1 LYRAQGIGLAAMGRS
16 CAGGVHRDSYFDEP
30 EVYFL
35 LTEEGRLRVG
45 DTADS
50 RYRMSASAPKID
62 CRQTEHKEGNM
73 DLGLKGLRA
82 VVTGGS
88 KGIGRAASDIFAQE
102 GASVAICARNAD
114 EVKAAV
120 KALTEKGVQAYGA
133 GVDVADK
140 AALQKF
146 IADSAQALGGIDIL
160 VANVSALAAQ
170 DVEESWSQSFD
181 VDMMHTV
188 NAVTAALPYL
198 EKSKHPSIVI
208 VSSVS
213 GREVDFTGPA
223 YGAMKAALIHYAQ
236 RLAYQHAS
244 KMIRVN
250 SVSPGNTYFD
260 GGIWQNIE
268 TNLPDLFKSA
278 LSLNPTGRMAK
289 PEEIGRGIVFLA
301 SPASSYT
308 TGTNLV
314 IDGAL
319 TKGVQL

>member
-1 LYRAQGIGLAAMGRS
+1 
-16 CAGGVHRDSYFDEP
+16 
-30 EVYFL
+30 
-35 LTEEGRLRVG
+35 
-45 DTADS
+45 
-50 RYRMSASAPKID
+50 
-62 CRQTEHKEGNM
+62 M

-102 GASVAICARNAD
+102 GASVAICARNTD

-120 KALTEKGVQAYGA
+120 KDLTAKGVQAYGA

-268 TNLPDLFKSA
+268 TNLPDLFKNA

>member
-1 LYRAQGIGLAAMGRS
+1 
-16 CAGGVHRDSYFDEP
+16 
-30 EVYFL
+30 
-35 LTEEGRLRVG
+35 
-45 DTADS
+45 
-50 RYRMSASAPKID
+50 
-62 CRQTEHKEGNM
+62 M

-82 VVTGGS
+82 VVTGGT
-88 KGIGRAASDIFAQE
+88 KGIGRRAADIFAEE
-102 GASVAICARNAD
+102 GASVAICARNPD

-120 KALTEKGVQAYGA
+120 NDLKAKGVNAF
-133 GVDVADK
+133 GVAIDVADK

-146 IADSAQALGGIDIL
+146 ISDSAAALSGVDIL

-170 DVEESWSQSFD
+170 GKLEDWQKAFD

-188 NAVTAALPYL
+188 YAVDAALPFL
-198 EKSKHPSIVI
+198 EKSNHPSIVFI
-208 VSSVS
+208 SSVS
-213 GREVDFTGPA
+213 GREVDFAGPA

-236 RLAYQHAS
+236 RLALELAP

-260 GGIWQNIE
+260 GGFWQNVE
-268 TNLPDLFKSA
+268 KNLPDLYAKA
-278 LSLNPTGRMAK
+278 LALNPTGRMAA

-301 SPASSYT
+301 SPASSFT

-319 TKGVQL
+319 TRGVQL

>member
-1 LYRAQGIGLAAMGRS
+1 
-16 CAGGVHRDSYFDEP
+16 
-30 EVYFL
+30 
-35 LTEEGRLRVG
+35 
-45 DTADS
+45 
-50 RYRMSASAPKID
+50 
-62 CRQTEHKEGNM
+62 M

-82 VVTGGS
+82 VVTGGT
-88 KGIGRAASDIFAQE
+88 KGIGRAAADIFAQE

-114 EVKAAV
+114 GVKTAV
-120 KALTEKGVQAYGA
+120 KDLKAKGVNAYGA
-133 GVDVADK
+133 DVDVADK

-146 IADSAQALGGIDIL
+146 IANSAAALGGIDIL
-160 VANVSALAAQ
+160 VANVSALALQ
-170 DVEESWSQSFD
+170 DDEESWSKTFA

-188 NAVTAALPYL
+188 QSVNAALPFL

-208 VSSVS
+208 ISSVS
-213 GREVDFTGPA
+213 GREIDFTGPA

-236 RLAYQHAS
+236 RLAYQHAP

-250 SVSPGNTYFD
+250 AVSPGNTYFE
-260 GGIWQNIE
+260 GGAWQNVE
-268 TNLPDLFKSA
+268 KNLPDLFRHA

-301 SPASSYT
+301 SPASSFT

-319 TKGVQL
+319 TRGVQL